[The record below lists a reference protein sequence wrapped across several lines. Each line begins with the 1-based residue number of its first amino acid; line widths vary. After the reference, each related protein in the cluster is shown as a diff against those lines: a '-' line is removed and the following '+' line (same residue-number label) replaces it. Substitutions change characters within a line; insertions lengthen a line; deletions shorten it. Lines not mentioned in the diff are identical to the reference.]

1 VKLERERG
9 LFCEEAALA
18 MVYLHVELVRW
29 LGRWALGD
37 ATCEARRA
45 SRAGTKVR
53 FVT

>member
-37 ATCEARRA
+37 ASCEARYR
-45 SRAGTKVR
+45 RKKVGLAKN
-53 FVT
+53 